1 MSDNGQNLNLEESA
15 RALADIIEDSRSVV
29 FLGGAGVS
37 TESGVS
43 DFRSEAAREAAFSTY
58 GYTPEELLSRSFF
71 LKKPDVFFDYQMS
84 LVNEDAKPND
94 AHKTLAKWE
103 KDGRLLGVATQNI
116 DGFHQ
121 DAGSKN
127 VWELHGSIMRFYC
140 MKCGTPHQLEEV
152 QKQLDAGAPTPTCQ
166 CGGMIRPDVVLYE
179 EALPEEAFVRAAQ
192 AISRADTL
200 IVGGTSLVV
209 YPAAG
214 LLQAFRGRSLV
225 IINYEPTP
233 ADASADLVLR
243 QPIGKLLAA
252 TEKVLQQDAHKLP

>member
-1 MSDNGQNLNLEESA
+1 MDDGQNLDLEQSA
-15 RALADIIEDSRSVV
+15 QALAEVIEDSESVV

-43 DFRSEAAREAAFSTY
+43 DFRSPASRDAAFSTY
-58 GYTPEELLSRSFF
+58 GYTPEELLSKTFF
-71 LKKPDVFFDYQMS
+71 TKKPDVFYDYQMS

-103 KDGRLLGVATQNI
+103 ADGKLLGVATQNI

-140 MKCGTPHQLEEV
+140 MSCKTPHDLEEV
-152 QKQLDAGAPTPTCQ
+152 QQQLDDGAKTPSCE

-179 EALPEEAFVRAAQ
+179 EALPEGAFTKAAQ
-192 AISRADTL
+192 AISEADTL

-214 LLQAFRGRSLV
+214 LLQAFQGRNLV
-225 IINYEPTP
+225 IVNYEPTP
-233 ADASADLVLR
+233 ADAFATLVLR
-243 QPIGKLLAA
+243 QPIGALLAK
-252 TEKVLQQDAHKLP
+252 TEEILEKKTSEV